1 MNQEKL
7 AKLQAQ
13 VRIGGKV
20 SATIKGVCFGW
31 SLRNKCFFFIVGAF
45 IFTGVCP
52 QKEEG
57 GSQNGFSRRQKT
69 SVLPKETWSQQ
80 HFWH

>member
-1 MNQEKL
+1 
-7 AKLQAQ
+7 
-13 VRIGGKV
+13 
-20 SATIKGVCFGW
+20 VCFGL
-31 SLRNKCFFFIVGAF
+31 SLQNECFLNVAAL
-45 IFTGVCP
+45 IFTGVSP

-80 HFWH
+80 HLWH